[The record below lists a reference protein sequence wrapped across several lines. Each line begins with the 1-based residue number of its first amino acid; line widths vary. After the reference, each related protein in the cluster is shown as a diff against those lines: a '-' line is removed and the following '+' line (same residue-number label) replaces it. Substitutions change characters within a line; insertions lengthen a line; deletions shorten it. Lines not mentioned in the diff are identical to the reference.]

1 MKTTILLFLLLPSFA
16 FAQDTTTIEQ
26 YCEVTIGP
34 GGLFSNKVTLAIDH
48 GNMVRRALTDYRLRD
63 SRDELITFNTRVD
76 ALNYMG
82 RQGWILVNALS
93 APADANGNRY
103 LFKKR
108 VAAGLF
114 KNDVISH
121 GN

>member
-1 MKTTILLFLLLPSFA
+1 MKTTILFLFLLPAIA
-16 FAQDTTTIEQ
+16 FAQDTTTVEQ
-26 YCEVTIGP
+26 YCEITIGT

-48 GNMVRRALTDYRLRD
+48 GNAVRRALTDYRLRD
-63 SRDELITFNTRVD
+63 NNDELITFNTRVD

-108 VAAGLF
+108 VAGESRNTASGRS
-114 KNDVISH
+114 N
-121 GN
+121 